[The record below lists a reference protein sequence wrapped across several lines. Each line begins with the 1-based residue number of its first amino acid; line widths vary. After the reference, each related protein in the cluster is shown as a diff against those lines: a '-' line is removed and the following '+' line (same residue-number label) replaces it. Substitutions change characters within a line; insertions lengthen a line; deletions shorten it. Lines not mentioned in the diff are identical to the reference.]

1 MMTADDLI
9 FLDANIF
16 MYMAGRDPDWRAIC
30 GMAVQ
35 ESLARNLALVTN
47 AEVLQEIL
55 HRYFS
60 QRRPA
65 DAHLV
70 HRAAMDLCTE
80 ILPVTAHHTV
90 RALEIL
96 PQHPQLSTRDAVHV
110 ATMEARGI
118 RKMLSADTDFN
129 AVPSVERIDPRA
141 FVRA

>member
-1 MMTADDLI
+1 MTANGPI

-16 MYMAGRDPDWRAIC
+16 MYTAGRDADWRAIC
-30 GMAVQ
+30 DVALQ
-35 ESLARNLALVTN
+35 KLLAQNLTLVTN

-70 HRAAMDLCTE
+70 HRAAMDLCAE
-80 ILPVTAHHTV
+80 ILPVTAYHTV

-96 PQHPQLSTRDAVHV
+96 PRHPRLSTRDAIHV

-118 RKMLSADTDFN
+118 RRILSVDSDFD
-129 AVPSVERIDPRA
+129 AIPSVDRMDPEDFISA
-141 FVRA
+141 